1 MLQLRCP
8 SNLVSEWENIA
19 GSILK
24 PAMNN
29 LPLEYKL
36 SIYCAYKLPQEDTPD
51 LLNDTLKLQVLGAM
65 MTLVFD
71 STDGEV
77 RT

>member
-1 MLQLRCP
+1 MLGLRCP
-8 SNLVSEWENIA
+8 SNLVSEWENLA

-24 PAMNN
+24 PAMYN

-36 SIYCAYKLPQEDTPD
+36 SIYCAPQEDTPD

-65 MTLVFD
+65 TTLVFD
-71 STDGEV
+71 SPDGDV
-77 RT
+77 RI